1 MPRRLS
7 IVALV
12 IVALLCVIASYALR
26 YLLMEGDQW
35 VGRCVE
41 DPSLLA
47 CQVRATLGWMIHLRV
62 IAWAALGCA
71 LLAFVLPGVWG
82 WRLAVPGL
90 LLGLPAL
97 ALYTASLAVF
107 AVVLALLRLV
117 RAPAVTVR

>member
-12 IVALLCVIASYALR
+12 IAALVCVMASYALR

-41 DPSLLA
+41 DPGLLA

-62 IAWAALGCA
+62 IAWAALG
-71 LLAFVLPGVWG
+71 L
-82 WRLAVPGL
+82 
-90 LLGLPAL
+90 
-97 ALYTASLAVF
+97 SLIHI
-107 AVVLALLRLV
+107 
-117 RAPAVTVR
+117 

>member
-1 MPRRLS
+1 MPRRVSVVVLA
-7 IVALV
+7 IAA
-12 IVALLCVIASYALR
+12 ILCVIASYGLR

-35 VGRCVE
+35 VGRCVD
-41 DPSLLA
+41 DPASLA
-47 CQVRATLGWMIHLRV
+47 CQVRATLGWMIHLRI

-71 LLAFVLPGVWG
+71 VLAFVLPGPWG

-117 RAPAVTVR
+117 RVPTPAAG

>member
-1 MPRRLS
+1 MPRRSS

-12 IVALLCVIASYALR
+12 IASLACVVASYALR

-35 VGRCVE
+35 VGRCVD
-41 DPSLLA
+41 DPGLLA
-47 CQVRATLGWMIHLRV
+47 CQVRGTLRWMIHLRI

-90 LLGLPAL
+90 LLGVPAL

-117 RAPAVTVR
+117 RAPAAAAR

>member
-7 IVALV
+7 IVVLV
-12 IVALLCVIASYALR
+12 ITAVVCVVASYGLR

-35 VGRCVE
+35 VGRCVD
-41 DPSLLA
+41 DPANLA
-47 CQVRATLGWMIHLRV
+47 CQVRATLGWMIHLRI

-71 LLAFVLPGVWG
+71 VLAFVLPGAWG

-107 AVVLALLRLV
+107 AVVLSLLRLV
-117 RAPAVTVR
+117 RAPASTLG

>member
-7 IVALV
+7 VVVLAIAAV
-12 IVALLCVIASYALR
+12 LCVIASYGLR

-41 DPSLLA
+41 DPANLA
-47 CQVRATLGWMIHLRV
+47 CQVRATLGWMVHLRI
-62 IAWAALGCA
+62 IAWIALGCA
-71 LLAFVLPGVWG
+71 MLAFVLPGAWG

-117 RAPAVTVR
+117 RAPTPATG

>member
-1 MPRRLS
+1 MPRRIS

-12 IVALLCVIASYALR
+12 IAALVCVIASYALR

-41 DPSLLA
+41 DPGLLA

-71 LLAFVLPGVWG
+71 LPGVWG

-107 AVVLALLRLV
+107 AVVISLLRLV
-117 RAPAVTVR
+117 RAPAVVTR